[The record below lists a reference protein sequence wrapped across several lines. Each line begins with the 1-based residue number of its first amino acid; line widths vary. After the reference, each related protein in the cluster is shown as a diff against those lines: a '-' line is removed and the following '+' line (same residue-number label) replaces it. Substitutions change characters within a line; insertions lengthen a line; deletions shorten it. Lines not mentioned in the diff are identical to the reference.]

1 MSGHWDGPSKQ
12 EERELIR
19 LAQGGDQSAM
29 ASLMVLYTPLVRR
42 QASGVFCAGAEQE
55 DLMQEGFLGLI
66 SAILTYDGEKSA
78 AFSSYAAVCIR
89 RSVLTAVRSA
99 SRLKHLP
106 LNQSVSMDSEQ
117 FPEIA
122 NALGDEDPELK
133 VIGRERLNQ
142 IGRFIGKELSS
153 FEQSVLKAY
162 LSGSAYEEIAQELHT
177 SSKAVDNALQRVRRK
192 LKAFRQ

>member
-1 MSGHWDGPSKQ
+1 MSECFDSPSQ

-29 ASLMVLYTPLVRR
+29 ASLMVAYTPLVRR
-42 QASGVFCAGAEQE
+42 QAAGVFCAGAEQE
-55 DLMQEGFLGLI
+55 DLMQEGFLGLV

-78 AFSSYAAVCIR
+78 AFSPYAAVCIR

-99 SRLKHLP
+99 SRMKHLP
-106 LNQSVSMDSEQ
+106 LNRSVSIDSEE
-117 FPEIA
+117 FPELA
-122 NALGDEDPELK
+122 SASGDEDPELK
-133 VIGRERLNQ
+133 VIGRERLTQ
-142 IGRFIGKELSS
+142 IERFIGKELSS

-162 LSGSAYEEIAQELHT
+162 LSGSAYEEIAQGLHA
-177 SSKAVDNALQRVRRK
+177 SPKAVDNALQRVRRK